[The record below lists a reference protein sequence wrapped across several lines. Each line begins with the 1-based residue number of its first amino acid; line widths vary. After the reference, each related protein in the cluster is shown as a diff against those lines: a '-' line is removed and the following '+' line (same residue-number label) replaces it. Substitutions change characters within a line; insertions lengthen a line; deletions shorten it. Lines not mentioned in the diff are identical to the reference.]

1 MIQHLPDVLI
11 IVGQL
16 AVWTFYALFSWAGVV
31 LAINFVLELLHRLLN
46 RMTGGAR

>member
-1 MIQHLPDVLI
+1 MIQHLPAVLI

-16 AVWTFYALFSWAGVV
+16 AVWTFYAWFVVAGVV

-46 RMTGGAR
+46 RMIGRAR